1 MLNTNVLT
9 NKGTQ
14 RLIFTDLDG
23 TLLDHN
29 TYRHDAATVLLDKL
43 NQIGIPVIPIS
54 SKTFAEILPLR
65 EKINNQHPFITEN
78 GAGIYIPK
86 GYFENYDGNNNHS
99 TAQDFLTISASRPR
113 ATWLK
118 MLTEQ
123 ASDFT
128 TEYQTFHALNKLE
141 GPEAISRV
149 SGLSIDQ
156 SVLANQREFSETVV
170 WLSTDS
176 RKKAFIKVMS
186 AAGAKVHQGGRFLSI
201 TDQIDKGA
209 ALKCLTSI
217 YAQQSNIKS
226 CETLAIG
233 DGNNDISMLEVADSA
248 LIIRSPHHRPPVL
261 KRTEKVSTSL
271 KNGPEGWVAG
281 VTRWLQTF

>member
-1 MLNTNVLT
+1 MVNMNILT

-29 TYRHDAATVLLDKL
+29 TYSHDAATVLLDKL
-43 NQIGIPVIPIS
+43 EQIGIPVIPIS

-86 GYFENYDGNNNHS
+86 GYFENDEATNGHS
-99 TAQDFLTISASRPR
+99 TARDFITISTSRPR
-113 ATWLK
+113 TTWLQ
-118 MLTEQ
+118 MLADK
-123 ASDFT
+123 ASEFT
-128 TEYQTFHALNKLE
+128 TEYQTFHTLYQLE
-141 GPEAISRV
+141 GPEAISRI
-149 SGLSIDQ
+149 SGLSVDQ
-156 SVLANQREFSETVV
+156 AILANQREFSETVV

-176 RKKAFIKVMS
+176 RKKAFTQVLTE
-186 AAGAKVHQGGRFLSI
+186 AGAKVHQGGRFLSI
-201 TDQIDKGA
+201 TDQIDKGV

-217 YAQQSNIKS
+217 YEQQANIKN

-248 LIIRSPHHRPPVL
+248 LIIRSPHHQPPIL
-261 KRTEKVSTSL
+261 QRTEKVSTSL